1 MATEHSSNTTST
13 PQMRDAEISALADR
27 LHNRADSVVMRD
39 QPQQAADLRAAASI
53 IMTNASLIRRLAH
66 LQGEIA
72 RLAQETGDANTA
84 DHLRRLL
91 GGQ

>member
-1 MATEHSSNTTST
+1 MADSEST
-13 PQMRDAEISALADR
+13 PQFTPQEMSALVDR
-27 LHNRADSVVMRD
+27 LRNRADSVLMRD
-39 QPQQAADLRAAASI
+39 QPQQAAVLRAAVSI
-53 IMTNASLIRRLAH
+53 IITNVSLIRRLAH

-72 RLAQETGDANTA
+72 RLAQETGDATTA